1 MRNYIEVEGIL
12 LGKWKNRLDIYVL
25 GKDNNTYT
33 EIYLTPNETID
44 LLIAIIKVFENIIND
59 ELIALDKEKEEAKK
73 KKRKKELEDI
83 KERQVALTELAGNL
97 LKTRDVLMH
106 YYERIADLL
115 PYRDD

>member
-73 KKRKKELEDI
+73 KKRSAAKI
-83 KERQVALTELAGNL
+83 IMSVL
-97 LKTRDVLMH
+97 LIGINYKYKR
-106 YYERIADLL
+106 
-115 PYRDD
+115 